1 MATGSPLRLAFDRR
15 LQSFRRGLSGGID
28 RDVEGL
34 HRARVATRRLREALP
49 LLEAA
54 DVLGQ
59 GERHALADIRK
70 TIRRV
75 TRALGGVREL
85 DVALR
90 LVAELAEKHPDL
102 DAALV
107 LIRSTIERERGVR
120 LSKMRDRVSV
130 GELQKAPRRLADL
143 ATRADVESP
152 VDLLSERVPARAR
165 QLRKAV
171 DQAGGLF
178 AIDRLHRV
186 RIAVKKLR
194 YALELSEE
202 IRGVPAR
209 PLITG
214 LKKVQDLLGRLHD
227 LGVVAGFARG
237 LSTSGVADDVR
248 PLVDSTLQEIEQE
261 SRECHADYLAGRAAL
276 ADLVLQALTLS
287 NEVAPKRLKHGG
299 SLPGHR
305 LRTMMP
311 IKRAS
316 K

>member
-1 MATGSPLRLAFDRR
+1 M
-15 LQSFRRGLSGGID
+15 
-28 RDVEGL
+28 
-34 HRARVATRRLREALP
+34 
-49 LLEAA
+49 LEAA
-54 DVLGQ
+54 EALGH
-59 GERHALADIRK
+59 GERQVLADVRK
-70 TIRRV
+70 TIRRI
-75 TRALGGVREL
+75 TRTLGGVREL
-85 DVALR
+85 DVALL
-90 LVAELAEKHPDL
+90 LVAELADRRPDV
-102 DAALV
+102 DAALA
-107 LIRSTIERERGVR
+107 LIRSAIERERGVR

-130 GELQKAPRRLADL
+130 GELQKVPRRLADL

-152 VDLLSERVPARAR
+152 ADLLSDRVPERAR

-171 DQAGGLF
+171 DQAGSLF

-227 LGVVAGFARG
+227 LGVVAEFARG
-237 LSTSGVADDVR
+237 LSTSGVAADVR

-261 SRECHADYLAGRAAL
+261 LRERHADYLAGRASL
-276 ADLVLQALTLS
+276 ADLTSRALTLS
-287 NEVAPKRLKHGG
+287 KDAAPKRLKRGG
-299 SLPGHR
+299 PVPGHR
-305 LRTMMP
+305 LRTTVP
-311 IKRAS
+311 IGRAS